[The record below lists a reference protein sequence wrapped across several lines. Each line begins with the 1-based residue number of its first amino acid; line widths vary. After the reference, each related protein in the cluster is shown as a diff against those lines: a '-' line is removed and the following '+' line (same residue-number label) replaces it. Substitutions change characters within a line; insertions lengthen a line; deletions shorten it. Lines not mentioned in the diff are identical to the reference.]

1 LPWRV
6 ADFGR
11 LHRYERSGV
20 MHGLTRVRTF
30 CQDDAHIFCTLEQ
43 MQGEIESFMKMFSE
57 VYQTLGME
65 DYKIFLST
73 RPEKRMGSDQVWDKA
88 EAALENALNELKL
101 PFEVNPGDGAFYGP
115 KLDFM
120 FVDALKRPWQLGTL
134 QADFNLPEAFE
145 LSFVGDDNS
154 EHRPV
159 MLHRAIL
166 GSLERFIGVY
176 LEHTAGHLPTW
187 LMPVQVMVMNLT
199 DRQLDYCRSLTQQ
212 LKAEGLRVDFDD
224 RSEKLGFKIRE
235 AQLMKIPYM
244 LVIGDKEEES
254 GQISVRLKNGKTKY
268 GLKMQDFVS
277 QVKKDVGE
285 RMLISPLTESES

>member
-1 LPWRV
+1 VITPQVFDVDLYKQSGHYDNYEENMYFMDVDDRQFSLKPMNCPGHCVLYTQEKKSYRDLPWRV

-134 QADFNLPEAFE
+134 QADFICPKP
-145 LSFVGDDNS
+145 LS
-154 EHRPV
+154 
-159 MLHRAIL
+159 
-166 GSLERFIGVY
+166 
-176 LEHTAGHLPTW
+176 
-187 LMPVQVMVMNLT
+187 
-199 DRQLDYCRSLTQQ
+199 
-212 LKAEGLRVDFDD
+212 
-224 RSEKLGFKIRE
+224 
-235 AQLMKIPYM
+235 
-244 LVIGDKEEES
+244 
-254 GQISVRLKNGKTKY
+254 
-268 GLKMQDFVS
+268 
-277 QVKKDVGE
+277 
-285 RMLISPLTESES
+285 